1 MTEPR
6 ILHLGQV
13 MVDLSMDIDHLPEC
27 GRDIFARRSAIQV
40 GGGHNMIH
48 AVRQMGVIGT
58 GPMADM
64 ARGAL
69 TALHVPAE
77 GPHWMTV
84 IPDTRQP

>member
-64 ARGAL
+64 TVEPLLPCMFPLRARTG
-69 TALHVPAE
+69 
-77 GPHWMTV
+77 
-84 IPDTRQP
+84 